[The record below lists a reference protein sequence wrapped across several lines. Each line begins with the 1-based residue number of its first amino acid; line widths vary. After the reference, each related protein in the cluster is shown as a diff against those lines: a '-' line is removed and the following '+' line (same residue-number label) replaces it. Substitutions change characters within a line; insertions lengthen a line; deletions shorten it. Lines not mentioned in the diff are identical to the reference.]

1 MTQSILDSTKKM
13 LGLATDYTVFDLDVI
28 THINTVFS
36 VLTQLGIGPERGF
49 SIEDSSTTWDEYLDG
64 NKLLSTIK
72 SYVYLRVRI
81 LFDPP
86 SAGYVLTAIENQIKE
101 LEWRINME
109 HEVS

>member
-13 LGLATDYTVFDLDVI
+13 LGLASDYTAFDLDVI
-28 THINTVFS
+28 THINSVFS

-49 SIEDSSTTWDEYLDG
+49 SIEDSSTTWDEYLGG
-64 NKLLSTIK
+64 NKLLHTIK
-72 SYVYLRVRI
+72 SYVYLRVRV

-109 HEVS
+109 HEMS

>member
-13 LGLATDYTVFDLDVI
+13 LGLATDYTAFDLDVI
-28 THINTVFS
+28 THINSVFS

-49 SIEDSSTTWDEYLDG
+49 SIEDSSTTWDEYLGG
-64 NKLLSTIK
+64 NKLLHTIK

>member
-13 LGLATDYTVFDLDVI
+13 LGLATDYMVFDLDVI

-49 SIEDSSTTWDEYLDG
+49 SIEDSSTTWDEYLGG

>member
-13 LGLATDYTVFDLDVI
+13 LGLATDYTAFDLDVI

-49 SIEDSSTTWDEYLDG
+49 SIEDSSATWDEYLGG
-64 NKLLSTIK
+64 NKLLHTIK

-109 HEVS
+109 HEMS

>member
-13 LGLATDYTVFDLDVI
+13 LGLETDYTVFDLDVI

-49 SIEDSSTTWDEYLDG
+49 SIEDSSTTWDEYLGG

-86 SAGYVLTAIENQIKE
+86 SAGYVLTAIENQVKE

>member
-13 LGLATDYTVFDLDVI
+13 LGLAADYTAFDLDVI
-28 THINTVFS
+28 THINSVFS

-49 SIEDSSTTWDEYLDG
+49 SIEDSSITWDEYLGG
-64 NKLLSTIK
+64 NKLLHTIK
-72 SYVYLRVRI
+72 SYVYLRVRV

-86 SAGYVLTAIENQIKE
+86 SAGYVLTAVENQIKE

-109 HEVS
+109 HEMS

>member
-13 LGLATDYTVFDLDVI
+13 LGLATDYTAFDLDVI
-28 THINTVFS
+28 THINAVFS

-49 SIEDSSTTWDEYLDG
+49 SIEDSSTTWDEYLGG
-64 NKLLSTIK
+64 NKLLHTIK

>member
-13 LGLATDYTVFDLDVI
+13 LGLAADYTAFDLDVI

-36 VLTQLGIGPERGF
+36 VLTQMGIGPERGF
-49 SIEDSSTTWDEYLDG
+49 SIEDSSATWDEYLGG

-72 SYVYLRVRI
+72 SYVYLRVRL

>member
-13 LGLATDYTVFDLDVI
+13 LGLETDYTVFDLDVI

-49 SIEDSSTTWDEYLDG
+49 SIEDSSTTWDEYLGG

>member
-13 LGLATDYTVFDLDVI
+13 LGLAADYTAFDLDVI
-28 THINTVFS
+28 THINSVFS

-49 SIEDSSTTWDEYLDG
+49 SIEDSSTTWDEYLGG
-64 NKLLSTIK
+64 NKRLHTIK
-72 SYVYLRVRI
+72 SYVYLRVRV

-86 SAGYVLTAIENQIKE
+86 SAGYVLTAVENQIKE

-109 HEVS
+109 HETS